1 MLRENSNWNEMFK
14 DLLKWSFKT
23 STCNYLAYITYP
35 RQTWTCTWTQ
45 YTHTEYKPEK
55 ARMQWENI
63 EMIWWWW
70 LKSQQSALSLSFFFT
85 QSHTHTRGHTHL
97 HRQSHSPE
105 QNVLHKVCFSCSLR
119 QMPQTLAPRRNLAI
133 HQTSLM
139 TPKIWILQFLL
150 PLNAVLTFNKYFSMS
165 TKCFLLNCNS
175 V

>member
-45 YTHTEYKPEK
+45 YTHTEYKPECNERILKWFDDDDWK
-55 ARMQWENI
+55 AN
-63 EMIWWWW
+63 
-70 LKSQQSALSLSFFFT
+70 SPLSLSFFFT

-133 HQTSLM
+133 HQASLM

>member
-70 LKSQQSALSLSFFFT
+70 LKSQQSALSLLFLHPVT
-85 QSHTHTRGHTHL
+85 HTHAGTHTYTDRATVLSRTCFTRFASAVPSDKCHKHWHQGETWRSIKL
-97 HRQSHSPE
+97 LSWLLRFEYFNFCCPWMQSSPSTNTSPC
-105 QNVLHKVCFSCSLR
+105 Q
-119 QMPQTLAPRRNLAI
+119 PQ
-133 HQTSLM
+133 
-139 TPKIWILQFLL
+139 
-150 PLNAVLTFNKYFSMS
+150 
-165 TKCFLLNCNS
+165 CFLLNCNS